1 MKLTTRGRYA
11 VMALLE
17 LAAYEGTAPLT
28 LSVIAERQQLSLS
41 YLELLFGKLR
51 RCGLVS
57 SVRGPGGGYVLAQ
70 QSERISIAQIVE
82 VVDQVSADAQD
93 DDWSSESGF
102 NGFLDQF
109 LWNRLNEQMLQYL
122 RGVSLADLLAQHA
135 EMLKVSAA
143 RCAQS
148 FLSRPS
154 PLVSVMRLAS

>member
-17 LAAYEGTAPLT
+17 LAAYEGTTPIT
-28 LSVIAERQQLSLS
+28 LSVIAERQKLSLS

-70 QSERISIAQIVE
+70 QPECISIAQIVQ
-82 VVDQVSADAQD
+82 VVDQVSAAEDS
-93 DDWSSESGF
+93 DWSEESGF

-122 RGVSLADLLAQHA
+122 RGVTLSDLLVQHA
-135 EMLKVSAA
+135 DVVKIRAT
-143 RCAQS
+143 RRAQNV
-148 FLSRPS
+148 LNRPS
-154 PLVSVMRLAS
+154 PLLSVMRLAS